1 MTDTQVIPA
10 AERGA
15 STASL
20 LEMRGITK
28 RFPGVLALDG
38 VDFEVRAGEV
48 HALMGENGA
57 GKSTLIKV
65 LTGVHG
71 RDGGMAMLEGR
82 EINPRSPRE
91 AEDVGISTVYQEV
104 NLIPH
109 LSVAE
114 NICLGREPGFM
125 GLINWLGVNR
135 RAREAVA
142 RLDLDIDVSQEL
154 SSCSIAIQ
162 QMVAIA
168 RALDVSAKL
177 LILDEPTS
185 SLDANEVAELF
196 GVLRKLRG
204 QGMGIVFVTHFMDQV
219 YAVSDRIT
227 VLRDGKLVGTYEAK
241 ALPRLQLVG
250 KMLGKELEE
259 VGGAH
264 PTGPGMV
271 GGAHPTARAALVE
284 AKGIGRTGSVA
295 PMDLSISPGETLGLA
310 GLLGSGR
317 TETARLLFGI
327 DRADS
332 GQISIRGQKASINS
346 PRQAIRHGF
355 AFTSENRKAEGIIPH
370 LSVRENIILA
380 MQGLRGV
387 WSQISRAEQDR
398 IAQQFIDA
406 LNIKTPHAEQAVG
419 NLSGGNQQKV
429 LLARWLA
436 TNPKLLILDEPT
448 RGIDVGAKA
457 EIEKL
462 VNSLREQ
469 GMAVLFIS
477 SELEEMVRTCQRVIV
492 LRDRVK
498 VGELSGEQIN
508 EQSIMQT
515 IARPADEG

>member
-1 MTDTQVIPA
+1 MSET
-10 AERGA
+10 
-15 STASL
+15 L
-20 LEMRGITK
+20 LQMRGISKT
-28 RFPGVLALDG
+28 FPGVRALDE
-38 VDFEVRAGEV
+38 VDFEVRKGEV

-65 LTGVHG
+65 LTGVHR
-71 RDGGMAMLEGR
+71 RDSGTVLLEGR
-82 EINPRSPRE
+82 EIDPRSPRQ
-91 AEDVGISTVYQEV
+91 AEEVGISTVYQEV

-114 NICLGREPGFM
+114 NICLGREPGFCGM
-125 GLINWLGVNR
+125 INWRGVNR
-135 RAREAVA
+135 RARKALA

-185 SLDANEVAELF
+185 SLDAREVEELF
-196 GVLRKLRG
+196 EVMRKLRD
-204 QGMGIVFVTHFMDQV
+204 QGLGIVFVTHFLDQV

-227 VLRDGKLVGTYEAK
+227 VLRDGRLVGTYEARK
-241 ALPRLQLVG
+241 LSRLDLVG
-250 KMLGKELEE
+250 RMLGKELAETAQQHAPPPE
-259 VGGAH
+259 VAGG
-264 PTGPGMV
+264 
-271 GGAHPTARAALVE
+271 RRQALVQVRQL
-284 AKGIGRTGSVA
+284 GRRGSVE
-295 PMDLSISPGETLGLA
+295 PVDMDIEAGQTVGLA

-332 GQISIRGQKASINS
+332 GHMVVGGRQTRMSG
-346 PRQAIRHGF
+346 PRQAIRSGF
-355 AFTSENRKAEGIIPH
+355 AFTSENRKTEGIIPH

-380 MQGLRGV
+380 MQGVRGV
-387 WSQISRAEQDR
+387 WSQIPRAEQQR
-398 IAQQFIDA
+398 IADQFIEA

-436 TNPKLLILDEPT
+436 TKPQLLILDEPT

-498 VGELSGEQIN
+498 IGELEGVQIT

-515 IARPADEG
+515 IARATDEA